1 MLTATFCHIPGI
13 GYTTEEELWSAGFHS
28 WRAALSPKSVK
39 AAGQVRRSWLRHLRE
54 SVDRYDKKDISYFAR
69 TLPTSQHWRLFRAF
83 RKCCAFVDIETTGLS
98 PYTHDITTIVL
109 YDGKTIRHYVNGENL
124 ADFPDDLE
132 DYRLLVSYNG
142 KSFDVPFIQN
152 YFGVKLRQAH
162 IDLRHV
168 LRGVGVAGGLKK
180 CERKLGI
187 RRRES
192 SKIDGFMAVRLWHEY
207 RRTKD
212 RRFLETLL
220 AYNVE
225 DTVNLEALM
234 VTAFNLNVKR
244 TPFADLCL
252 PTPVLCHSPFRAD
265 PAAVAKVVRDRW

>member
-1 MLTATFCHIPGI
+1 
-13 GYTTEEELWSAGFHS
+13 
-28 WRAALSPKSVK
+28 
-39 AAGQVRRSWLRHLRE
+39 
-54 SVDRYDKKDISYFAR
+54 
-69 TLPTSQHWRLFRAF
+69 
-83 RKCCAFVDIETTGLS
+83 
-98 PYTHDITTIVL
+98 
-109 YDGKTIRHYVNGENL
+109 
-124 ADFPDDLE
+124 
-132 DYRLLVSYNG
+132 
-142 KSFDVPFIQN
+142 
-152 YFGVKLRQAH
+152 
-162 IDLRHV
+162 